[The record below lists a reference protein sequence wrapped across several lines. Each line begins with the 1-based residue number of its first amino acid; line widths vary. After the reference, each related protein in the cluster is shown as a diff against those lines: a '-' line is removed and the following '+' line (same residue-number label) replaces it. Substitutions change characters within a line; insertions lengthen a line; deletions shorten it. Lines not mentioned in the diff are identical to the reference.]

1 MLNPKNV
8 KIRQAEILD
17 LPNLKSL
24 WIEFME
30 YHESLGQKYRFFPD
44 DWPNV
49 INRFTHALQKEQ
61 SVIFIA
67 ELDKKVIGYVF
78 GFIFDNFPG
87 YYPNEVAFINDFI
100 VSQKMRKQ
108 GVGTNLLKSIEQW
121 FHQQEKKIVQLY
133 VASPNT
139 DGFQF
144 WQNQG
149 FEKFLVGM
157 WKENLK

>member
-1 MLNPKNV
+1 MSNYNNI
-8 KIRQAEILD
+8 KIRQAEVLD

-24 WIEFME
+24 WLEFME
-30 YHESLGQKYRFFPD
+30 YHESLGQKYQFFLE

-61 SVIFIA
+61 STIFIA
-67 ELDKKVIGYVF
+67 ELHNKIVGYVF

-87 YYPNEVAFINDFI
+87 YYPKEVAFINDFI
-100 VSQKMRKQ
+100 VTKKMRKQ
-108 GVGTNLLKSIEQW
+108 GIGTELLKSIERW
-121 FHQQEKKIVQLY
+121 FHQQDKMIVQLY

-144 WQNQG
+144 WQHHG
-149 FEKFLVGM
+149 FDKFLVGM
-157 WKENLK
+157 WKEISK